1 MWVYP
6 PLAEAM
12 SKAGLQEIETY
23 FSRHQNT
30 VSQYIATRPIM
41 DMCLVAEQRLGTRVP
56 KRWWEQESLELERIR
71 MAAWTANLENE
82 DMEGEDTGGETYD

>member
-23 FSRHQNT
+23 FTHHQNT

-41 DMCLVAEQRLGTRVP
+41 DMCLAADRSPGTRVS
-56 KRWWEQESLELERIR
+56 KQWWEQEGLDLEGMNTE
-71 MAAWTANLENE
+71 AQEE
-82 DMEGEDTGGETYD
+82 EQ